1 MKRKRLTK
9 HEQALA
15 RRRAELIVQVQNG
28 LLSAREAACQL
39 AISRQTYYKWEQR
52 ALQAMVEALSD
63 RRSGRPSRP
72 RDPVKEALQRQ
83 NTQLQR
89 QLQVLEQTRRIH
101 LPVVPPDKKKE

>member
-1 MKRKRLTK
+1 M
-9 HEQALA
+9 
-15 RRRAELIVQVQNG
+15 QVQNG
-28 LLSAREAACQL
+28 LLSAQKAACQL

-52 ALQAMVEALSD
+52 ALEAMLEALSN
-63 RRSGRPSRP
+63 RRHGRPARP
-72 RDPVKEALQRQ
+72 IDREKEALQRQ